1 MKLSI
6 VIVVLGLAFPL
17 VAQAEE
23 FAPYA
28 GEVVAISDA
37 DLPLKIAEYK
47 DSPFYTE
54 EYSFAFHPVNKPPY
68 TIRIG
73 VSNMGHG
80 RGAAFVHGSIIKGKK
95 GKRIRY
101 RIKESASA
109 GTWKQGTEPFFIEVG
124 RHRLRGGVQGFNL
137 HLETDEMT
145 ADLEIKPMVPAWRPG
160 TGRVDLARGEGLEV
174 IVWPRAEV
182 LGVIKARGE
191 KTKVLTAVKGYAVVT
206 RILSTASP
214 ALQPRRWVNFKSVK
228 KDHTV
233 LAQAFLPPAVKGD
246 KLHGWSLV
254 ATDEEILLATHAL
267 EFKLGDFRED
277 HGTKIPWIFTWA
289 GEGVRGAVQAL
300 KLRSVVDELEKLP
313 ALERAVVSRFIQ
325 PMTWFLRGKYE
336 VEAKGK
342 KLSGPGSLVVNK
354 IK

>member
-1 MKLSI
+1 MKVSI
-6 VIVVLGLAFPL
+6 IVVALLVPLAAL
-17 VAQAEE
+17 ALE

-28 GEVVAISDA
+28 GEVAAISDA
-37 DLPLKIAEYK
+37 DLPLRTAEYK

-54 EYSFAFHPVNKPPY
+54 EYSFAFHPVKKPPF

-73 VSNMGHG
+73 ASNMGRG
-80 RGAAFVHGSIIKGKK
+80 RGAAFVHGSVIKGKK

-101 RIKESASA
+101 RIKESAPA

-124 RHRLRGGVQGFNL
+124 KSRLAGSVEGFHL
-137 HLETDEMT
+137 HLETDEMD
-145 ADLEIKPMVPAWRPG
+145 ADLEVRPLVPAWRPG

-174 IVWPRAEV
+174 IVWARAEV
-182 LGVIKARGE
+182 FGVIKAKGE
-191 KTKVLTAVKGYAVVT
+191 KKRVVTAVKGYAVVT
-206 RILSTASP
+206 RILNTASP
-214 ALQPRRWVNFKSVK
+214 GLQPRRWVNFKSMK
-228 KDHTV
+228 KDHTLLV
-233 LAQAFLPPAVKGD
+233 QAFLPPAEKGD
-246 KLHGWSLV
+246 ELHGWALV
-254 ATDEEILLATHAL
+254 ATDEEVLVATHAL

-336 VEAKGK
+336 VEARGK

>member
-6 VIVVLGLAFPL
+6 VAVVLLLAIPL
-17 VAQAEE
+17 AAQAEE

-28 GEVVAISDA
+28 GEAAAISNA
-37 DLPLKIAEYK
+37 DLPLRTAEYK

-54 EYSFAFHPVNKPPY
+54 EYSFAFHPVKKPPF

-73 VSNMGHG
+73 ASNMGHG
-80 RGAAFVHGSIIKGKK
+80 QGTAFVHGLVIKGKK

-101 RIKESASA
+101 RINESAPA
-109 GTWKQGTEPFFIEVG
+109 GAWKQGTEPFFIKVG
-124 RHRLRGGVQGFNL
+124 KNRLGGSVGGFHL
-137 HLETDEMT
+137 HLETDEMD
-145 ADLEIKPMVPAWRPG
+145 ADFEVRPLVPAWRPG
-160 TGRVDLARGEGLEV
+160 TGRVDLARGEGFEV
-174 IVWPRAEV
+174 IVWARAEV
-182 LGVIKARGE
+182 LGVIKAKGE
-191 KTKVLTAVKGYAVVT
+191 KKRVVTAVKGYVVVT
-206 RILSTASP
+206 RILNTVSP
-214 ALQPRRWVNFKSVK
+214 GLQPRRWVNFKSVK
-228 KDHTV
+228 KDHTLLV
-233 LAQAFLPPAVKGD
+233 QAFLPPAVKGD
-246 KLHGWSLV
+246 DLHGWSLV
-254 ATDEEILLATHAL
+254 ATDEEVLVATHAL

-289 GEGVRGAVQAL
+289 GEHVRGAVQAL

-336 VEAKGK
+336 VEVMGK